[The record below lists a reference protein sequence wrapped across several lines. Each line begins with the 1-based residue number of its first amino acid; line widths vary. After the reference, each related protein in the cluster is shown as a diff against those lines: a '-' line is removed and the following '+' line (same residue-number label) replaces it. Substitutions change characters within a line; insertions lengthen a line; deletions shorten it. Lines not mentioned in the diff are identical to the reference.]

1 MKLLLTLLLGLL
13 SLRGL
18 AQAGIMVPELA
29 HCDASMQQ
37 FMRRWNVPGAS
48 VALAKDGRLVYAR
61 AFGYAD
67 AARTV
72 PLQPYHL
79 LRVASISKTVT
90 ALAIMKLVE
99 SGQLSLSHPVF
110 GTGGY
115 LSSPAYTREIHD
127 GRLYAI
133 TVQQLLEHTA
143 GWDRSIG
150 RDGYGTSDPVEF
162 PTHVAAVMGVPNP
175 VGDSTLIRYL
185 LRQGLNYAPGTHFAY
200 SNIGYLILGKVLEA
214 VTHTPYE
221 AWVREHLLLPAGVQ
235 EAHLGHNLPTA
246 RLERETSYQ
255 SRYQMLSCYDTG
267 EQVPAAEGGY
277 QLEAMSAHGGWL
289 FSARDLVRLVLATH
303 GTKGRPGLLAAAT
316 LRSMRQPSAVGG
328 NYAKGWMVDARHCWH
343 TGQLDGTASLLGRT
357 PDGYTWAILLN
368 ANTNSPDFWR
378 ELHALGWSWLQN
390 TAVWPTHNLLAPRR
404 NATELQASAASST
417 QAQLSWTNGTGTGRL
432 VLLRPDGPG
441 SAFPLDGQVYA
452 PGARLADGTL
462 VAASGPAR
470 VARLRGLDP
479 GRTYYAQVVE
489 YRQDAATGQRP
500 IYTLDGR
507 PQLVLHPVVPAPR
520 LGPSVAI
527 AGSGPTGAS
536 QPDSLGYR
544 VAVLRRALATGHAP
558 LRKLT
563 PLVLA
568 APSPRGSV
576 RRSPWRETLSRSVAA
591 LSGKLLGPRSQARV
605 L

>member
-13 SLRGL
+13 GLRSL
-18 AQAGIMVPELA
+18 AQTGIPVLELA
-29 HCDASMQQ
+29 HCDESMQQ

-99 SGQLSLSHPVF
+99 EGKLSLSHPVF
-110 GTGGY
+110 GARGY
-115 LSSPAYTREIHD
+115 LSSLAYTREIHD
-127 GRLYAI
+127 RRLYAI

-143 GWDRSIG
+143 GWDRRIG
-150 RDGYGTSDPVEF
+150 CDGYGTCDPVEF
-162 PTHVAAVMGVPNP
+162 PTHVAAIMGVPNP

-185 LRQGLNYAPGTHFAY
+185 LRQGLNRAPGTHYAY
-200 SNIGYLILGKVLEA
+200 SNIGYLILGKVLET

-221 AWVREHLLLPAGVQ
+221 TWMREHLLLPAGVQ
-235 EAHLGHNLPTA
+235 EAHLGHNLPIA
-246 RLERETSYQ
+246 RLERESSYQ

-267 EQVPAAEGGY
+267 ELVPAAEGGY

-289 FSARDLVRLVLATH
+289 FSARDLVRLMLAAD
-303 GTKGRPGLLAAAT
+303 GTAGQPGLLAAAT

-328 NYAKGWMVDARHCWH
+328 TYAKGWMVDARHCWH
-343 TGQLDGTASLLGRT
+343 TGQLDGTASLLGCT
-357 PDGYTWAILLN
+357 PDGYTWVILLN
-368 ANTNSPDFWR
+368 GNTDSPDFWR
-378 ELHALGWSWLQN
+378 ELHALGWGWLEN
-390 TAVWPTHNLLAPRR
+390 TPVWPTHNLLAPQQ
-404 NATELQASAASST
+404 NATELQASTADST

-432 VLLRPDGPG
+432 LLLHPDGPG
-441 SAFPLDGQVYA
+441 TAFPLDGQVYA
-452 PGARLADGTL
+452 PGARLVDGAL
-462 VAASGPAR
+462 VAASGPAS
-470 VARLRGLDP
+470 AAYLCSLDP

-489 YRQDAATGQRP
+489 YRQDASTGQQP

-507 PQLVLHPVVPAPR
+507 PQLVLHPPVPAPWPA
-520 LGPSVAI
+520 PSAANTNQEPAGI
-527 AGSGPTGAS
+527 AS
-536 QPDSLGYR
+536 PDSLGYR
-544 VAVLRRALATGHAP
+544 VAALRGTLATSRMP

-563 PLVLA
+563 PVVLA
-568 APSPRGSV
+568 HSSI
-576 RRSPWRETLSRSVAA
+576 RRSPWRETLAWGMAA
-591 LSGKLLGPRSQARV
+591 LSGRLLGPRNQATV